1 MQTTIRGHIKMEG
14 ISIIDY
20 IPHGRD
26 NAITNREL
34 QERLQITD
42 RQVREYVE
50 QARREGVIIINLQ
63 DGRGYFQTDDIEYI
77 ERQYNQNR
85 SRAMSILVQQKPLRR
100 KLREHG
106 LNPEWTLRRAGAA
119 Q

>member
-1 MQTTIRGHIKMEG
+1 MEG

-20 IPHGRD
+20 IPHGHD
-26 NAITNREL
+26 NAVTNREL
-34 QERLQITD
+34 QDKLQITD

-77 ERQYNQNR
+77 ERQYRQSR
-85 SRAMSILVQQKPLRR
+85 SRAMSILVQLKYLRR
-100 KLREHG
+100 IMREHG
-106 LNPEWTLRRAGAA
+106 LNPEWTNRKAAA